1 MSLTPRSSSAWH
13 NLYDCVVQTL
23 DHCMDPSSSQL
34 NNGHIMA
41 NKPNFEKISPLSFLK
56 FFKLEKTKCLYFC
69 VFWLIYQD
77 MVILWI
83 LATYCIKSLICNIF
97 PHILTEEENF
107 VKNWLYSLLFQH
119 NLTLWLKLIFMMG
132 QNFALLTLNYRAV
145 LTMSQNCKI
154 LTI

>member
-1 MSLTPRSSSAWH
+1 
-13 NLYDCVVQTL
+13 
-23 DHCMDPSSSQL
+23 MDPSSSQL
-34 NNGHIMA
+34 NNGHILA

-107 VKNWLYSLLFQH
+107 VKN
-119 NLTLWLKLIFMMG
+119 
-132 QNFALLTLNYRAV
+132 
-145 LTMSQNCKI
+145 
-154 LTI
+154 